1 MSRPRYP
8 HQQLQHL
15 PGIGDAAADGCGGTS
30 ETRYVVNNVVEVRVR
45 DLEQIS
51 NVIQA
56 ALDAARTTSMG

>member
-1 MSRPRYP
+1 
-8 HQQLQHL
+8 
-15 PGIGDAAADGCGGTS
+15 
-30 ETRYVVNNVVEVRVR
+30 VVNNVVEVRVR